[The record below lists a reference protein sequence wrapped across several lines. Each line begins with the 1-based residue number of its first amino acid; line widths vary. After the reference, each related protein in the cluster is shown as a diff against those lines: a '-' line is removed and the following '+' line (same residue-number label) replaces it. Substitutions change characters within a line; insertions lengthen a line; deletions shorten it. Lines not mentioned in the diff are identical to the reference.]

1 MLFTL
6 TLDPARRLLQGGLA
20 NVIQDGFRDIALH
33 FNVTGVKDA
42 GPSRRLWVVF
52 HVPVSRHIVKVGR
65 LVVV

>member
-1 MLFTL
+1 MLFTF

-20 NVIQDGFRDIALH
+20 NIIQDGFRDAALH
-33 FNVTGVKDA
+33 FNVTSIKDA
-42 GPSRRLWVVF
+42 GPSRCGRVVF